1 MHFAPDTEEALE
13 FVVLLGATDPGASRS
28 GRDELETLADLA
40 ALLAPIPFTGR
51 IDGDDVE
58 LLDVRQT
65 RDLLRRVWT
74 LGRDNAVTEIN
85 RMLREARALPQLA
98 RHDVSDWHLHAT
110 VPEAPLGERM
120 RVEAALALIDVIR
133 SDEMGRLRI
142 CEADACTGLVL
153 DLSRNGS
160 KRFCSVRCGN
170 RMNMIA
176 FRERQ
181 TTSSTPSLPR
191 RAHE

>member
-1 MHFAPDTEEALE
+1 MHFAPDTEDALE
-13 FVVLLGATDPGASRS
+13 FVVLLGDTDPGASRS

-40 ALLAPIPFTGR
+40 TLLAPIAFTGR
-51 IDGDDVE
+51 IDGDAAE
-58 LLDVRQT
+58 LADVRQT
-65 RDLLRRVWT
+65 RALLRRVWT
-74 LGRDNAVTEIN
+74 LKRDDAVLEVN
-85 RMLREARALPQLA
+85 RMLREAKALPQLA
-98 RHDVSDWHLHAT
+98 RHDVLDWHLHAT

-142 CEADACTGLVL
+142 CEADACTGLLL

-176 FRERQ
+176 FRER
-181 TTSSTPSLPR
+181 
-191 RAHE
+191 RATASPPGRE